1 MNTARGDAAFTIALK
16 YFSLGRCVIP
26 SGGGP
31 DGKAALI
38 PWKPYQTAKP
48 TEEAIQKWEKELNPA
63 VWAMPT
69 GPISGCFVVDADT
82 PEAVARMEASG
93 LHPHVRTMKGAHY
106 YCHLPSWVVSNSTK
120 IVPGIDI
127 RGQGGYVNF
136 CGGNGNAHY
145 EVLILPTDD
154 SLYPIEQLPEDL
166 QKALRPKLTTLAER
180 ILQQAVDQA
189 REGNRNDTGLWL
201 ACQLRDNGLSET
213 EAESFLRRYAFHVK
227 NNGAEPYYE
236 SEAIASLRQAFSKLP
251 REPWHQT
258 LGGKDSKRFN
268 LTDLGNAERL
278 VSQYGAI
285 LHYCYERRHWLV
297 WNGKVWEW
305 DSGNKVTALAKHT
318 VRNIYREAGDE
329 PEEKKRKE
337 IAGHA
342 RNSESDHRI
351 NAIIALAESEPGIP
365 VKITEFDTDPWLL
378 NCLNGTI
385 NLKTEQLQSHRKE
398 DLQTILVPVE
408 YNPAAQCPRWLA
420 FLSQVT
426 GGNGE
431 LMDYLK
437 RAVGYSLTGDTKN
450 QVLFFL
456 YGLGNNGKSTF
467 TMMIRK
473 LLDGYGERMDADDLM
488 LKDRNSGRGPK
499 ESIANLKGKR
509 YVVGSE
515 IQDGRK
521 LDVSLLKD
529 MTGGETI
536 KARRLYEHDVEFA
549 PTHKLWLFGNHKPVI
564 TDTTLSIWRRVKLI
578 PFTVTI
584 PSDKVDPD
592 LSTKLE
598 AELPGI
604 LTWAVNGCLEWQ
616 RYGLNEPKVV
626 TGATSD
632 YRHEEDILGD
642 FIEDR
647 CPLKTTGVVPKPEM
661 KKAYEAWCN
670 DTGTQPVPQKVFKAR
685 LIERGITEGKS
696 GGTRYWRGIALL
708 NAEGQQGQLGQEGQ
722 PGQELPEKSYTKEKQ
737 KDFTANMVPPC
748 PLVPSQDMPEYPNH
762 PCPACGSIDYWITD
776 WNEWLCTQC
785 HPQPTEEVSND
796 Y

>member
-1 MNTARGDAAFTIALK
+1 MNTRGDAAFTIALK
-16 YFSLGRCVIP
+16 YLSLGRCVIP

-48 TEEAIQKWEKELNPA
+48 TEEAIQKWQRELKPA

-69 GPISGCFVVDADT
+69 GPVSGCFVVDADT
-82 PEAVARMEASG
+82 PESVTRMEALG
-93 LHPHVRTMKGAHY
+93 LRPHVRTRKGAHY

-120 IVPGIDI
+120 IVPGLDV

-136 CGGNGNAHY
+136 CGGNGKAHY
-145 EVLILPTDD
+145 EVLMLPTDD
-154 SLYPIEQLPEDL
+154 SFYKIEQLPEDL
-166 QKALRPKLTTLAER
+166 QKALRPKLTTLTER

-189 REGNRNDTGLWL
+189 REGNRNHTGLWL

-213 EAESFLRRYAFHVK
+213 EAEQFLRSYAARVK
-227 NNGAEPYYE
+227 NNGAEPYEE
-236 SEAIASLRQAFSKLP
+236 SESIASLHQAFSKP
-251 REPWHQT
+251 AREPWHHAPS
-258 LGGKDSKRFN
+258 GKGFKHFN

-278 VSQYGAI
+278 VSQYGDR

-337 IAGHA
+337 LAGHA
-342 RNSESDHRI
+342 KNSESDHRI
-351 NAIIALAESEPGIP
+351 NAIIALAESELGIP
-365 VKITEFDTDPWLL
+365 VKITELDTDPWLL
-378 NCLNGTI
+378 NCINGVI
-385 NLKTEQLQSHRKE
+385 NLKTGQLQPHRKE
-398 DLQTILVPVE
+398 DLLTILVPVE
-408 YNPAAQCPRWLA
+408 YHPAAQCPRWMS

-467 TMMIRK
+467 TMTIRK

-549 PTHKLWLFGNHKPVI
+549 PTHKLWLFGNHKPII

-578 PFTVTI
+578 PFTITI

-592 LSTKLE
+592 LATKLE

-642 FIEDR
+642 FIDDF
-647 CPLKTTGVVPKPEM
+647 CLLKPTATASKHEL
-661 KKAYEAWCN
+661 KEAYETWCN
-670 DTGTQPVPQKVFKAR
+670 NAGSQPASQKIFKSR

-696 GGTRYWRGIALL
+696 GATRYWRGIALL
-708 NAEGQQGQLGQEGQ
+708 DAEGQQGQLGQEGQ
-722 PGQELPEKSYTKEKQ
+722 PGQEMPEKSYTIEKQ
-737 KDFTANMVPPC
+737 KDFTANAVPPR
-748 PLVPSQDMPEYPNH
+748 PDVPTLDAPEYPDH
-762 PCPACGSIDYWITD
+762 PCPACRGTDYWLTE
-776 WNEWLCTQC
+776 WNEWMCAQC
-785 HPQPTEEVSND
+785 HPQSTEAVTND
-796 Y
+796 N

>member
-1 MNTARGDAAFTIALK
+1 MNNSRGDATSIIALK

-31 DGKAALI
+31 DGKAALV
-38 PWKPYQTAKP
+38 PWKSYQKIKP
-48 TEEAIQKWEKELNPA
+48 TEEAIRKWERELKPA

-69 GPISGCFVVDADT
+69 GPVSGCFVIDADT
-82 PEAVARMEASG
+82 PESVSRMEAVG
-93 LHPHVRTMKGAHY
+93 LHPHVKTRKGAHY
-106 YCHLPSWVVSNSTK
+106 YCRLPSWVVSNSTR
-120 IVPGIDI
+120 IVPGFDI

-145 EVLILPTDD
+145 EVLMLPSED
-154 SLYPIEQLPEDL
+154 SLYRIEQLPEDL
-166 QKALRPKLTTLAER
+166 QKALRPKPTALAER
-180 ILQQAVDQA
+180 VLQQAIDQA
-189 REGNRNDTGLWL
+189 HEGNRNDTGLWL
-201 ACQLRDNGLSET
+201 ACQLRDNGLSDI
-213 EAESFLRRYAFHVK
+213 EAESFLQRYAARVK
-227 NNGAEPYYE
+227 NVGAEPYDE
-236 SEAIASLRQAFSKLP
+236 AEAIASLHQAFTKP
-251 REPWHQT
+251 AREPWHKIPT
-258 LGGKDSKRFN
+258 VKEFKHFN

-278 VSQYGAI
+278 VSQYGDI
-285 LHYCYERRHWLV
+285 IHYCYERRRWLV

-305 DSGNKVTALAKHT
+305 DSGNKVTTLAKHT

-329 PEEKKRKE
+329 SEEKKRKE

-351 NAIIALAESEPGIP
+351 NAIISLAESEPGIP
-365 VKITEFDTDPWLL
+365 VKITELDTDPWLL
-378 NCLNGTI
+378 NCVNGTI
-385 NLKTEQLQSHRKE
+385 NLKTGQLQPHRKE
-398 DLQTILVPVE
+398 DLLTILVPVE
-408 YNPAAQCPRWLA
+408 YHPSAQCPRWMS

-426 GGNGE
+426 GGNDE

-467 TMMIRK
+467 TMTIRK

-488 LKDRNSGRGPK
+488 LKDRNSGHGPK

-564 TDTTLSIWRRVKLI
+564 TDTTLSIWRRVKLL

-584 PSDKVDPD
+584 PSEKVDPD
-592 LSTKLE
+592 LALKLE

-616 RYGLNEPKVV
+616 RHGLNEPKVV
-626 TGATSD
+626 TSATSD

-642 FIEDR
+642 FIED
-647 CPLKTTGVVPKPEM
+647 CCLLKPTSTVPKHEL
-661 KKAYEAWCN
+661 KDAYETWCN
-670 DTGTQPVPQKVFKAR
+670 STGSQPTSQKVFKAR
-685 LIERGITEGKS
+685 LIERGVSEGKS

-708 NAEGQQGQLGQEGQ
+708 DAEGQQGQLGQEGQ

-737 KDFTANMVPPC
+737 KDFTANTVPPC
-748 PLVPSQDMPEYPNH
+748 PDVPTQDMPEYPNR
-762 PCPACGSIDYWITD
+762 PCSGCGSTDFWLTD
-776 WNEWLCTQC
+776 WNEWLCSRC
-785 HPQPTEEVSND
+785 HPDPAREQGQ
-796 Y
+796 